1 MNSSNI
7 YSDKELLLQVAEG
20 DETAFKIL
28 YLRFLP
34 RLRPYLLQM
43 VKNESIAN
51 DIIQDAFIR
60 IWLNRTKLPDIEYPS
75 TWIFKVAANE
85 CYRTLRT
92 MASEP
97 VFMELEGA
105 SIKGNEYTGLQ
116 EVQYKQTRQYIQEAI
131 NLLSPRRRQIYEMSR
146 LEGKK
151 PAEIASELNLTVST
165 VKNTLVTTMESVREY
180 LSKHGITLSTSMIL
194 FLLEKKL

>member
-7 YSDKELLLQVAEG
+7 HSDKELLLQIADG
-20 DETAFKIL
+20 DEAAFKVL

-34 RLRPYLLQM
+34 RLRPYLVQM
-43 VKNESIAN
+43 VKKESIAN

-85 CYRTLRT
+85 CYRTLRN
-92 MASEP
+92 MANEP

-105 SIKGNEYTGLQ
+105 AISGNNYTGFQ
-116 EVQYKQTRQYIQEAI
+116 EVQYKQTREYIQEAI
-131 NLLSPRRRQIYEMSR
+131 NQLSPRRRQIYEMSR

-151 PAEIASELNLTVST
+151 PAEIAKELNLTVST
-165 VKNTLVTTMESVREY
+165 VKNTLVTTMESVRDY
-180 LSKHGITLSTSMIL
+180 LSKHGITLSASMIL
-194 FLLEKKL
+194 FLLEQKS